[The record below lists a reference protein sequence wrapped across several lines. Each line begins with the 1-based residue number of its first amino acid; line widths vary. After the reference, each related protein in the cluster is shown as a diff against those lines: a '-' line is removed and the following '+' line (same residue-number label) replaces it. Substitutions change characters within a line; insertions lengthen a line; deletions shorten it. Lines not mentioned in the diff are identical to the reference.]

1 MSLEK
6 IPCERCVETPEEV
19 HHDRAE
25 LRRTLARECRARQ
38 AAEARE
44 RVAAEVS
51 KCKDAQISELRQQ
64 LFEANQATAPRA
76 LTERIANLERETELL
91 RDREK
96 DFTCDRVDF
105 KHHIESL
112 EVARDRLKLRI
123 VELEAGK

>member
-44 RVAAEVS
+44 RVFRQRYEAERDAHLKLKTASDSWMTTKQIQRLRERLQEEADDRAKVECRAVS
-51 KCKDAQISELRQQ
+51 AE
-64 LFEANQATAPRA
+64 
-76 LTERIANLERETELL
+76 
-91 RDREK
+91 
-96 DFTCDRVDF
+96 
-105 KHHIESL
+105 IE
-112 EVARDRLKLRI
+112 RDRLKLRI